1 MKKKLWLIVII
12 AFLICLY
19 LVLDTLAVFES
30 SATGTYNA
38 DIAKFKIKLNDNFI
52 SDGLEKT
59 FVIDSFIYSED
70 NNTESGYISPGRSGY
85 FDVELDANETDVAFM
100 YEITLSPSEELNDNI
115 SYSVESLN
123 GGNVSVSDDGV
134 YSGEYSLSDIEN
146 NNIITLRINITWTDL
161 EEYDENDTL
170 LGTIRDK
177 KINIPIRVHVSQ
189 IIDE

>member
-30 SATGTYNA
+30 SATGTYKA

-59 FVIDSFIYSED
+59 FVIDSFVYSED